1 MIRVL
6 VVEDSPVVTQF
17 LVNIL
22 GSDPELNV
30 VGTAADGEEAV
41 EAVELTRP
49 DVVTMDVH
57 MPRMDGYEAARRI
70 MERHPTPIIVVSG
83 TPDGT
88 ETTKVFRAMEAGALA
103 VLERPAGFGHPNQEA
118 SAANLV
124 RTVKLMAE
132 VKVIRRWPRS
142 RTSGTAPH
150 LLIRPDIKLS
160 PADIAVVAIGA
171 STGGPPVLQ
180 TILSL
185 LEPSFPVPVLVVQ
198 HIAMGF
204 TEGFVEWLAQSSRL
218 PVRLAVQGEAI
229 LPGRVYVAPDG
240 LHLKVAPNRKVWLS
254 SEEPENGLRPSVSA
268 LFRSVARVY
277 GRKAAGVLLTGMGKD
292 GAEELRLMR
301 EQGALTIA
309 QDRESSVVHGMP
321 GYAIS
326 LGAAAYVLPPERI
339 PLALKELTAGASRND
354 DQAIHSADKSVKDA

>member
-6 VVEDSPVVTQF
+6 VVEDSPVVRQF
-17 LVNIL
+17 LVHIL
-22 GSDPELNV
+22 GSDPELQV
-30 VGTAADGEEAV
+30 VGTAADGEAAV
-41 EAVELTRP
+41 EAVALTRP

-57 MPRMDGYEAARRI
+57 MPKMDGYEAARQI

-83 TPDGT
+83 TPDSA
-88 ETTKVFRAMEAGALA
+88 ETTKAFRAVEAGALA
-103 VLERPAGFGHPNQEA
+103 VLERPAGFGHPEQEA

-132 VKVIRRWPRS
+132 VKVIRRWPRARPS
-142 RTSGTAPH
+142 DIAPP
-150 LLIRPDIKLS
+150 LSTRSYIKL
-160 PADIAVVAIGA
+160 PPTDIAVVAIGA

-180 TILSL
+180 TILSQ

-198 HIAMGF
+198 HIATGF
-204 TEGFVEWLAQSSRL
+204 TEGFVEWLGQSSKL
-218 PVRLAVQGEAI
+218 PVQLAAQGEDI
-229 LPGRVYVAPDG
+229 LPGRVYVAPEAF
-240 LHLKVAPNRKVWLS
+240 HLKVAHGRKVCLS
-254 SEEPENGLRPSVSA
+254 SEEPENGLRPSVAA
-268 LFRSVARVY
+268 LFRSVAKVY
-277 GRKAAGVLLTGMGKD
+277 GRQATGILLTGMGKD

-309 QDRESSVVHGMP
+309 QDRESSIVHGMP

-339 PLALKELTAGASRND
+339 PLALKDLVAGARRNGVC
-354 DQAIHSADKSVKDA
+354 AIHSPDKCVEGA